1 MIWLRLFVLLGAWLS
16 FSMEPML
23 GRLLLPHY
31 GGAVYVWGTTLMF
44 FQGVLLAGYAYAHW
58 LGPRLGRW
66 HLGALLLPLAGLP
79 FRAPH
84 LPAES
89 VAGLLVALAQT
100 CGLPFLLLASTSV
113 LAQRW
118 LALSALPEREHPYA
132 LYSASNLGSLGAL
145 LAYVLVAEPLLGVR
159 AQSQIW
165 ACLYLSY
172 LVVALLAY
180 RVCAPAQALPQS
192 LGQRPTPR
200 SLGVWALLAAGPSA
214 LSLAVTNLTIVEIGN
229 APLLWVLPL
238 SLYLLSFILA
248 FGRTGTPRW
257 AVRLLPHFSVAAL
270 GVYALSNGVAQNWRL
285 GVLYMLLAFVISWSA
300 HGALYD
306 SRPPAA
312 QLGWYYLA
320 LAFGGLLGGAFVALI
335 APHLFSQLHEF
346 LLAVLV
352 TLGVVAALRKSWRMA
367 RSDAWALIGFSLV
380 LAMAVGRGL
389 LLDSAGEHIID
400 QRRSPYGVYRVVDT
414 EVPGKPRARALE
426 SGHTRHGEQL
436 FHADGTFDPTP
447 LTYYNRQ
454 SPLAEVVAALP
465 RPRRLG
471 VIGLGIGTIAGLLD
485 AEDSVVFYEIDPV
498 VEELARSHFG
508 YLSSPPRSEIRI
520 GDARRE
526 LAREA
531 ELGAPRYQLL
541 VIDAFTGDSIPVHL
555 LTIEALAL
563 YLERIEP
570 GSLVLLHTSNRFV
583 PLIGMIGAGANALG
597 SVAVAQIRE
606 GDLPHGA
613 TPSQF
618 AAIGNVE
625 HLGWPRVITSR
636 STAWSD
642 DHSSLLPLFAWRFT
656 R

>member
-1 MIWLRLFVLLGAWLS
+1 V
-16 FSMEPML
+16 
-23 GRLLLPHY
+23 
-31 GGAVYVWGTTLMF
+31 
-44 FQGVLLAGYAYAHW
+44 
-58 LGPRLGRW
+58 
-66 HLGALLLPLAGLP
+66 PL
-79 FRAPH
+79 
-84 LPAES
+84 
-89 VAGLLVALAQT
+89 
-100 CGLPFLLLASTSV
+100 
-113 LAQRW
+113 
-118 LALSALPEREHPYA
+118 
-132 LYSASNLGSLGAL
+132 LGSLAL
-145 LAYVLVAEPLLGVR
+145 LALLSTLFITTNLSVGYTFSTIAQNQLQAMQMSMMFFLPNILLSGFMFPFAGMPNWAQWIGEALPLTHFIRIVR
-159 AQSQIW
+159 AIMLKG
-165 ACLYLSY
+165 AG
-172 LVVALLAY
+172 
-180 RVCAPAQALPQS
+180 AQ
-192 LGQRPTPR
+192 
-200 SLGVWALLAAGPSA
+200 
-214 LSLAVTNLTIVEIGN
+214 
-229 APLLWVLPL
+229 
-238 SLYLLSFILA
+238 
-248 FGRTGTPRW
+248 
-257 AVRLLPHFSVAAL
+257 
-270 GVYALSNGVAQNWRL
+270 
-285 GVLYMLLAFVISWSA
+285 
-300 HGALYD
+300 D
-306 SRPPAA
+306 
-312 QLGWYYLA
+312 
-320 LAFGGLLGGAFVALI
+320 
-335 APHLFSQLHEF
+335 LH
-346 LLAVLV
+346 A
-352 TLGVVAALRKSWRMA
+352 
-367 RSDAWALIGFSLV
+367 DAWALIGFSLV

-642 DHSSLLPLFAWRFT
+642 DHSSLLPLFVWRFT